1 MPGTFHAIH
10 NRHERFHLDST
21 LVAAGA
27 AILTILIVLL
37 LFFGLM
43 VIRAS

>member
-1 MPGTFHAIH
+1 MPGTFHSLH
-10 NRHERFHLDST
+10 GRNDRFHLDST
-21 LVAAGA
+21 LVAAVA